1 MPFVPGRPKSGG
13 REFGTPN
20 RLTAVFGR
28 QSYGCMTGLEDM
40 QLFFNGHGKTRPSIT
55 ELAIHLIPVEMRD
68 DNGSKT
74 VEVIV
79 QR

>member
-20 RLTAVFGR
+20 RLTAVFR
-28 QSYGCMTGLEDM
+28 EAVLWVYDGLG
-40 QLFFNGHGKTRPSIT
+40 GHAAFLQWARENPT
-55 ELAIHLIPVEMRD
+55 EYYKIAIRLIPVEMRD
-68 DNGSKT
+68 DSGSKT